1 MKINGSVRSNLLS
14 AISSAKRWRGRP
26 VHKDTI
32 GHWQN
37 VLDHGRR
44 AGSGPFPEPV
54 GELVAELELEL
65 KQARACGASA
75 SRSATHGG

>member
-32 GHWQN
+32 GHWQD
-37 VLDHGRR
+37 VLEHGRR
-44 AGSGPFPEPV
+44 AGSGPFPETV
-54 GELVAELELEL
+54 GELVVELELEL
-65 KQARACGASA
+65 SQARACKANH
-75 SRSATHGG
+75 R

>member
-1 MKINGSVRSNLLS
+1 MRIDGSVRSNLLS
-14 AISSAKRWRGRP
+14 AISSARRWRGRP

-32 GHWQN
+32 GHWQD
-37 VLDHGRR
+37 VLEHGRR

-65 KQARACGASA
+65 NHARACKAN
-75 SRSATHGG
+75 RR

>member
-14 AISSAKRWRGRP
+14 AISSAKRWRGRA

-32 GHWQN
+32 GHWQD
-37 VLDHGRR
+37 VLEHGRR
-44 AGSGPFPEPV
+44 AGSGPFPESV

-65 KQARACGASA
+65 NQARASKANN
-75 SRSATHGG
+75 R

>member
-1 MKINGSVRSNLLS
+1 MRIDGSVRSNLLS

-32 GHWQN
+32 GHWED
-37 VLDHGRR
+37 VLEHGRR
-44 AGSGPFPEPV
+44 ARSGPFPEPV

-65 KQARACGASA
+65 NQARACKAN
-75 SRSATHGG
+75 RR